1 MFVPA
6 ISDRVYSLTLWCWE
20 TWLSLHLLIAY
31 SLRFSLYLQ
40 HLGRCPFGVSSWTW
54 QLNIC
59 SLVLIVVLIGCLC
72 PHRRKLLQKVR
83 VKMRNSKSII
93 LWSCQWAG
101 MASQFL
107 TGSTSS
113 MDLARYLASVNVQ
126 PPSHFCKSA
135 MYASFVLIFLGILF
149 DQIVRTSGWSCW
161 IWLTTALQDLQGIVY
176 DKMLQATGNIS
187 YSPPPLKQKYM
198 FVTWILAWLL
208 CRNSNVRFVEMIAI
222 GVDVPLS
229 DISRNGDINMGC
241 GAWASQTPKT
251 SMRSHLSR

>member
-6 ISDRVYSLTLWCWE
+6 ISDRVYSLTIWCWE

-59 SLVLIVVLIGCLC
+59 SLVLIVVRIGCLC

-135 MYASFVLIFLGILF
+135 MYASFVLIFLGILL
-149 DQIVRTSGWSCW
+149 DQIVRTSG
-161 IWLTTALQDLQGIVY
+161 
-176 DKMLQATGNIS
+176 
-187 YSPPPLKQKYM
+187 
-198 FVTWILAWLL
+198 
-208 CRNSNVRFVEMIAI
+208 
-222 GVDVPLS
+222 
-229 DISRNGDINMGC
+229 
-241 GAWASQTPKT
+241 
-251 SMRSHLSR
+251 